1 MSCLINKRFT
11 CPCCGYPTLDEKDS
25 YDICLL
31 CDWED
36 DGQDDLD
43 ADYIRG
49 GPNGNYS
56 LTEVREN
63 FIKYLIMYSPGR
75 DKRLTGGD
83 TKEEVE
89 VKKQL
94 IIVYEDIAKEKDSM
108 KIDKL
113 WILAYGLEDRLYK
126 ITSDKIK
133 EYENNLKKIESSIYK
148 VNFNLER

>member
-1 MSCLINKRFT
+1 MNCLINKRFT

-43 ADYIRG
+43 ADIIRG
-49 GPNGNYS
+49 
-56 LTEVREN
+56 
-63 FIKYLIMYSPGR
+63 
-75 DKRLTGGD
+75 GGD

-94 IIVYEDIAKEKDSM
+94 IVVYENIAKEKDSM

-133 EYENNLKKIESSIYK
+133 EYENNLKRK
-148 VNFNLER
+148 